1 MCGGSRDLANGFTGS
16 TDKKFENH
24 CCKQWSQQFTPAQWP
39 CMWLAMLLHQMV
51 VTCSTSGFMLA
62 LKVLVVIDTLQF
74 LGLCCFLM
82 IKVSAWSHFCLD
94 RLWQRL
100 LITLLKPLLTLSLF
114 LATGSNEKKCL
125 MWVHI
130 SLGSMFSDIE
140 IAYRHPVVLLWC
152 FECVYNLVY
161 NTQFYH
167 NIFKTC
173 RCFWDGWQNRS
184 R

>member
-1 MCGGSRDLANGFTGS
+1 MVPAVHPSTMTLHVASHAVASDGSHMFHLR
-16 TDKKFENH
+16 
-24 CCKQWSQQFTPAQWP
+24 
-39 CMWLAMLLHQMV
+39 LH
-51 VTCSTSGFMLA
+51 A
-62 LKVLVVIDTLQF
+62 RIKVLVVIDTLQF

-173 RCFWDGWQNRS
+173 RCLEMDGKIDHGRKTTQL
-184 R
+184 